1 MSGLNQAMIIG
12 NLGAAPELRYT
23 ANGVGVATFNVAC
36 NRTYTDSNGDRQ
48 EDTQWFTV
56 VCWQKLAETVSQ
68 YLDKG
73 RKVYVQGRM
82 QNRSWEGQDGVKRY
96 KMEIVASEVVF
107 LDRISSDDPGPVA
120 PDAPPQEASNEG

>member
-1 MSGLNQAMIIG
+1 MSGGVNQAQIIG
-12 NLGAAPELRYT
+12 NLGAAPEMRYT
-23 ANGVGVATFNVAC
+23 ANGAAVASFNVAC
-36 NRTYTDSNGDRQ
+36 NRTYTDSNGERQ

-56 VCWQKLAETVSQ
+56 VCWQKLAETVAQ

-73 RKVYVQGRM
+73 RKVFVQGRM

-107 LDRISSDDPGPVA
+107 LDRIESNDPGPPA
-120 PDAPPQEASNEG
+120 PDAPPQEEEG

>member
-23 ANGVGVATFNVAC
+23 ANGAAVTTFNVAC

-73 RKVYVQGRM
+73 RKVFVQGRM

-96 KMEIVASEVVF
+96 KMEIVASEILF
-107 LDRISSDDPGPVA
+107 LDRVEHEEP
-120 PDAPPQEASNEG
+120 PPQEEPHEG